1 MSSAS
6 STGKYACVFPCF
18 GFRACFV
25 ELELTKKEEIC
36 AHGCAGSTVRSKCF
50 QQEGSHMNSP
60 AWGQVLVDNVYQ
72 GSSPS

>member
-6 STGKYACVFPCF
+6 STGKCACVFPRF
-18 GFRACFV
+18 GFRDCFV

-36 AHGCAGSTVRSKCF
+36 AHGCAGSTVRFQCF
-50 QQEGSHMNSP
+50 QQEGSHMSSQ
-60 AWGQVLVDNVYQ
+60 AWGQVPVDNVYQ